1 MTQALKTWLAERGLS
16 AIDIARKSGIKRRDL
31 YRMLD
36 GSKAV
41 PFELKHTLTR
51 IYGMTD
57 AEYKETVLNVR

>member
-41 PFELKHTLTR
+41 PFELKYTLTR

-57 AEYKETVLNVR
+57 AEYREAFAKAR